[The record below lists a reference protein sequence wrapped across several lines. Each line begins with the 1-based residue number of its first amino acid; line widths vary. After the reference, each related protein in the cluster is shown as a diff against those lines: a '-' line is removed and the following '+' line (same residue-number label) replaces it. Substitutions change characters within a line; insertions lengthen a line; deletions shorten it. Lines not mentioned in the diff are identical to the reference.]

1 MMEIE
6 AEVKDR
12 KQQLA
17 PEIQK
22 LRQRRSQMQ
31 EIEQVWQE
39 RKKNYDNVVV
49 SLDQEKEK
57 LDKDVK

>member
-1 MMEIE
+1 MEIE